1 MTEPPEPTNHKPPRQ
16 RRRTHHTEEEIPEFR
31 KADLPRRHVL
41 AAVAVRDVDV
51 DRAGLEDGPDTVR
64 THGQE
69 PALVLRQTVAT
80 QQHPAV
86 VLVVTDGQLGRLDIA
101 VDRQRE
107 RGHVQPHVGQSAI
120 RLLDITH
127 IRGGSHFHLFI
138 YRLSL
143 ISTLKCYPN

>member
-16 RRRTHHTEEEIPEFR
+16 RRRAHHAEEEIPEFR

-51 DRAGLEDGPDTVR
+51 DRACLEDGPYAVS

-80 QQHPAV
+80 QQHSTV
-86 VLVVTDGQLGRLDIA
+86 VLVVTDGQLGRLHVA

-107 RGHVQPHVGQSAI
+107 RRHVQPHVGQSAVG
-120 RLLDITH
+120 LLDVTH
-127 IRGGSHFHLFI
+127 IRGGSHFHVFLP
-138 YRLSL
+138 SL
-143 ISTLKCYPN
+143 MN